1 MNYEKQAEDIVDLI
15 SEYQDKEDRFY
26 QLLDKSGLEEDGKEE
41 LRNLFLDEAWFGMLK
56 QKILYV
62 VSNGE
67 VGAIS

>member
-1 MNYEKQAEDIVDLI
+1 MDYEKQVGDIMDLI

-26 QLLDKSGLEEDGKEE
+26 QLLDESGLEEDGKEE

-62 VSNGE
+62 VSNEEAG
-67 VGAIS
+67 VIS